1 MKYAFIKQQ
10 RQDYTLAMLCRV
22 LEVSKSGYLMWLSR
36 EPSLRSQENAR
47 LEIEIKV
54 AHERTR
60 GVYGALRLHR
70 ELNEKGLMVGLG
82 RLKRLRRKLDIRVKQ
97 KRKFIST
104 TNSRHS
110 LPVAENLLNQKF
122 EASRPNQVWLT
133 DISYVPTAEGWLYLA
148 AIKDLF
154 TCEIVGYAMSDR
166 MTTHLVNQAL
176 FRSISAKRPAAGLI
190 HHSDRGSQY
199 CSYEYQALLR
209 QFKMKVSMSRRGNCY
224 DNAPMESF
232 GGSLKNELV
241 HHRQYLT
248 REQARHDI
256 TEYIEIFYNRQRR
269 HSRIDYLSPALFAK
283 QFYQQQRCA

>member
-1 MKYAFIKQQ
+1 MKYAFIKQE
-10 RQDYTLAMLCRV
+10 RHEYTLAMLCRV
-22 LEVSKSGYLMWLSR
+22 LEVSKSGYLMWLNR
-36 EPSLRSQENAR
+36 EPSLRARENAR

-70 ELNEKGLMVGLG
+70 ELKDGGLMVGLG
-82 RLKRLRRKLDIRVKQ
+82 RLKRLRNQLGIRAKQ
-97 KRKFIST
+97 KRRFIST
-104 TNSRHS
+104 TDSRHK
-110 LPVAENLLNQKF
+110 LPVAENVLNQTF

-133 DISYVPTAEGWLYLA
+133 DITYIPTDEGWLYLA

-166 MTTHLVNQAL
+166 MTTPLVSQAL
-176 FRSISAKRPAAGLI
+176 FRATAAKRPAAGLI

-209 QFKMKVSMSRRGNCY
+209 QFKMQPSMSRRGNCY

-232 GGSLKNELV
+232 WGSLKNELV
-241 HHRQYLT
+241 HHRRYLT
-248 REQARHDI
+248 REHARNEI
-256 TEYIEIFYNRQRR
+256 TEYIELFYNRQRR
-269 HSRIDYLSPALFAK
+269 HSRIGYLPPAIFAQ
-283 QFYQQQRCA
+283 QFYQQQLMA